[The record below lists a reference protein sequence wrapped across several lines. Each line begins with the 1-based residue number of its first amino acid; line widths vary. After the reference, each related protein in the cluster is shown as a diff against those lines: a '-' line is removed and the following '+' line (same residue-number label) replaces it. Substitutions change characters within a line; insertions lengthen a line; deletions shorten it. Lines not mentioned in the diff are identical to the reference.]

1 MFFEIKYGDGERASH
16 RLKYRSERLARIH
29 FNKLYDYYQNAC
41 EKGVCPR
48 FVCLLKTIYTP
59 EDFKKEEA
67 TCTQKSKK

>member
-29 FNKLYDYYQNAC
+29 FNKLYDYYQKAC

-48 FVCLLKTIYTP
+48 FVCLLIIRYSP
-59 EDFKKEEA
+59 EDFKKEDLI
-67 TCTQKSKK
+67 CTQKSKK